1 METKDLTH
9 KPWARMRE
17 HGPCM
22 IFEWYETREQA
33 EAGILEAFV
42 MYGGAVK
49 KVQVVAYFPH
59 RDKQEVN
66 Q

>member
-1 METKDLTH
+1 MLENP

-17 HGPCM
+17 HGPSL

-33 EAGILEAFV
+33 EAGIEEAFEK
-42 MYGGAVK
+42 YGDAVK

-59 RDKQEVN
+59 RDKQSD
-66 Q
+66 